1 MSQAVDL
8 CLETAC
14 NMCGGEIFIKNMGA
28 CDILTLAKAYSKNE
42 GAFEYQEIG
51 IKPGEKMWEELVTD
65 VEVNRTVYDEARILY
80 CPISVIWPDEIQKS
94 NKISKT

>member
-1 MSQAVDL
+1 MTRFFLTMNQAVDL

-42 GAFEYQEIG
+42 GAFEYREIG
-51 IKPGEKMWEELVTD
+51 TNLVKKWEELVTD
-65 VEVNRTVYDEARILY
+65 AEVNRTVYDGHVYHIAR
-80 CPISVIWPDEIQKS
+80 SQ
-94 NKISKT
+94 